1 MSKRFYASM
10 LGILAQELDDET
22 VTQEIAARFC
32 TDVVIRSAKER
43 DVILLLSKDLNDYD
57 QQMKQH
63 KLLHGIQG
71 SMAWREDREQVRLKI
86 EANVITML
94 TSLNFENAPISIRRR
109 LVEAYKSKDAQMPL
123 NEALEALKKI
133 PKRVNVK
140 VEIGGSNDQ
149 R

>member
-43 DVILLLSKDLNDYD
+43 DVILLLSKDLADYD
-57 QQMKQH
+57 QQMNRH

-94 TSLNFENAPISIRRR
+94 TSLNFDNAPISVRRR
-109 LVEAYKSKDAQMPL
+109 LVEAYKGNEAQMPL

-133 PKRVNVK
+133 PKKVK
-140 VEIGGSNDQ
+140 VRVDT
-149 R
+149 

>member
-1 MSKRFYASM
+1 MSKRYYANM

-43 DVILLLSKDLNDYD
+43 DVILLLSKDLADYD
-57 QQMKQH
+57 QQMKRH

-86 EANVITML
+86 EANVITMI
-94 TSLNFENAPISIRRR
+94 TSLNFDNAPISVRRR
-109 LVEAYKSKDAQMPL
+109 LVEAYKRNDALMPL

-140 VEIGGSNDQ
+140 IEMGGSNDQ

>member
-1 MSKRFYASM
+1 MSKRFYANM

-43 DVILLLSKDLNDYD
+43 DVILLLSKDLADYD
-57 QQMKQH
+57 QQMKRH

-86 EANVITML
+86 EANVINML
-94 TSLNFENAPISIRRR
+94 TSLNFENAPISVRRR
-109 LVEAYKSKDAQMPL
+109 LVEAYKRNDAQMPL

>member
-57 QQMKQH
+57 QQMNRH

-94 TSLNFENAPISIRRR
+94 TSLNFDNAPISTRRR

-133 PKRVNVK
+133 PKRINVK
-140 VEIGGSNDQ
+140 VEIGGSDDQ

>member
-1 MSKRFYASM
+1 MSKRYYASM

-22 VTQEIAARFC
+22 VTQDIAARFC

-43 DVILLLSKDLNDYD
+43 DVILLLSKDLADYD
-57 QQMKQH
+57 QQMKRH

-94 TSLNFENAPISIRRR
+94 TSLNFENAPISVRRR
-109 LVEAYKSKDAQMPL
+109 LVEAYKNNDAQMPL
-123 NEALEALKKI
+123 NEALEALRKI
-133 PKRVNVK
+133 PKKVDVR
-140 VEIGGSNDQ
+140 VEI
-149 R
+149 

>member
-1 MSKRFYASM
+1 MSKRYYASM

-43 DVILLLSKDLNDYD
+43 DVILLLSKDLADYD
-57 QQMKQH
+57 QQMNRH

-94 TSLNFENAPISIRRR
+94 TSLNFDNAPISVRRR
-109 LVEAYKSKDAQMPL
+109 LVEAYKGNEAQMPL

-133 PKRVNVK
+133 PKKVK
-140 VEIGGSNDQ
+140 VRVDT
-149 R
+149 

>member
-1 MSKRFYASM
+1 MSKRYYASM

-22 VTQEIAARFC
+22 VTQDIAARFC

-43 DVILLLSKDLNDYD
+43 DVILLLSKDLADYD
-57 QQMKQH
+57 QQMKRH

-86 EANVITML
+86 EANVITMI
-94 TSLNFENAPISIRRR
+94 TSLNFDNAPISVRRR
-109 LVEAYKSKDAQMPL
+109 LVEAYKGNEALMPL

-133 PKRVNVK
+133 PKKVK
-140 VEIGGSNDQ
+140 VRVDI
-149 R
+149 

>member
-94 TSLNFENAPISIRRR
+94 TSLNFDNAPISTRRR